1 MRKFYNYLKKSRL
14 GYTLAEVLI
23 VLGVLGIIAEMV
35 IPVIIVA
42 QKERTIITGVKESY
56 TLLSS
61 AYKLAVLNEETP
73 NNWTLTAKDS
83 PAGALNLL
91 TKFSAYLKFTKNCG
105 TDAASDCFGNG
116 MYKKLGGTDGEK
128 INENTAVA
136 KAILNNGTS
145 FGVKVISP
153 TCIEATPRGGTL
165 ALASVC
171 AVAYIDVNGNNKPN
185 TYGKDLFYF
194 LITKYGI
201 IPYGTDGD
209 TSSPFS
215 TSCKTALTSSS
226 THGNGCTAWV
236 IYNSNMDYLHCSDLD
251 WSGKHECD

>member
-1 MRKFYNYLKKSRL
+1 MKQFYNYFKKSRL
-14 GYTLAEVLI
+14 GYTLAEILI
-23 VLGVLGIIAEMV
+23 VLGILGIIAEIV
-35 IPVIIVA
+35 IPVIITA
-42 QKERTIITGVKESY
+42 QKEKTTIAGVKESY
-56 TLLSS
+56 TLLSG

-83 PAGALNLL
+83 PVGAVNLL

-105 TDAASDCFGNG
+105 TSTTSDCFGNG
-116 MYKKLGGTDGEK
+116 MYKKVGGADGEV

-136 KAILNNGTS
+136 KALLTNGMS

-153 TCIEATPRGGTL
+153 TCIEATPRGDSL
-165 ALASVC
+165 SLASVC
-171 AVAYIDVNGNNKPN
+171 AVAYIDVNGNKKPN
-185 TYGKDLFYF
+185 AYGKDFFYF

-201 IPYGTDGD
+201 IPYGTVGD

-215 TSCKTALTSSS
+215 TSCKTALTTSS

-236 IYNSNMDYLHCSDLD
+236 IYNNNMDYLHCSDLD
-251 WSGKHECD
+251 WDGKNSCN